1 MSTNRELFNT
11 VVAEVER
18 DYAHVFEHGENEMPA
33 GDEEG
38 FVQYEVF
45 EALPLGVPTEV
56 FSNFAVRDALMAK
69 ANGDDKFAFVLCNKI
84 IHNSKEQSD
93 AGNFGQSDL
102 DALATAIHLQV
113 MWEQVERAVM
123 LGSMAI
129 EIAQENNLE
138 MPSIMDASRKLLMAQ
153 QMMGMDIADMR
164 VKMSKEL
171 TPLLM
176 SKLDED

>member
-1 MSTNRELFNT
+1 MTTNRELFNS
-11 VVAEVER
+11 VVAEVES
-18 DYAHVFEHGENEMPA
+18 DYVHVFEHEDGTVPA
-33 GDEEG
+33 DDEGD

-69 ANGDDKFAFVLCNKI
+69 ANADDKFAFVLCNKI
-84 IHNSKEQSD
+84 IHHSKEVSE

-113 MWEQVERAVM
+113 MWEQAERAVM
-123 LGSMAI
+123 LGSIAI
-129 EIAQENNLE
+129 DHAHALNLE
-138 MPSIMDASRKLLMAQ
+138 MPSIMESSRKLLMAQ
-153 QMMGMDIADMR
+153 QMMGLDVADMR

-171 TPLLM
+171 TPILM
-176 SKLDED
+176 ANLDED

>member
-1 MSTNRELFNT
+1 MTTNRELFDT

-18 DYAHVFEHGENEMPA
+18 DYAHVFEHEEGAVPSE
-33 GDEEG
+33 DEEG

-69 ANGDDKFAFVLCNKI
+69 ANGDDKFTFVLCNKI
-84 IHNSKEQSD
+84 IHHAKEASD

-102 DALATAIHLQV
+102 DALATAIHMQV
-113 MWEQVERAVM
+113 MWEQAERAVM

-129 EIAQENNLE
+129 ELAKEGELK

-153 QMMGMDIADMR
+153 QMMGVDIAEMR
-164 VKMSKEL
+164 IKMGKEL
-171 TPLLM
+171 TPILM
-176 SKLDED
+176 QALDE